1 MKRTFTAKYDH
12 HQPNRGFNGTV
23 SSRNLFVLRNSTPYA
38 VFLELG
44 NIQIARDQQ
53 RLVIP
58 DNRQALANWIA
69 EAMVSDYK
77 KSK

>member
-1 MKRTFTAKYDH
+1 MKRTLLQNMTVISLIEDSMERLVRVTCLSF
-12 HQPNRGFNGTV
+12 GTQ
-23 SSRNLFVLRNSTPYA
+23 RLMLFFGIR
-38 VFLELG
+38 
-44 NIQIARDQQ
+44 NIQNTRDQQ

>member
-1 MKRTFTAKYDH
+1 MERLVRVTYLSF
-12 HQPNRGFNGTV
+12 GTQ
-23 SSRNLFVLRNSTPYA
+23 RLML
-38 VFLELG
+38 FLELG
-44 NIQIARDQQ
+44 NIQNARDRQ